1 MSRPQLTEEQVMAAV
16 EKTLEKLK
24 FRLNQKGYG
33 TFSSRHEILGVITE
47 EYKEFVDAV
56 HSKNYDEMKSEI
68 IDLAVGCI
76 FGLACFDAET
86 IDR

>member
-1 MSRPQLTEEQVMAAV
+1 MDRVQLNEKQVMDAV
-16 EKTLEKLK
+16 EKTVEKLR

-33 TFSSRHEILGVITE
+33 TFASRHEILGVITE
-47 EYKEFVDAV
+47 EYKEFIDAV
-56 HSKNYDEMKSEI
+56 HSKNYEEMKSEI

-76 FGLACFDAET
+76 FGLACLGENT

>member
-1 MSRPQLTEEQVMAAV
+1 MERLQLTDEQVMKAV
-16 EKTLEKLK
+16 EKTVAKLK

-33 TFSSRHEILGVITE
+33 TFASRHEILGVITE

-56 HSKNYDEMKSEI
+56 HSKNYDDMKTEI
-68 IDLAVGCI
+68 VDLAVGCI
-76 FGLACFDAET
+76 FGLACFEEET